1 MDKAR
6 LLVTIDRFILFCLCV
21 LGIVLPMAHTESIRS
36 FALGI
41 PAGLWGI
48 KCILTRRWLF
58 RRTPMDWP
66 ILLFTLIAG
75 LSILTAVD
83 PRYSLEEFIEEW
95 LLGIFL
101 FYLVVNNVRPGQ
113 MKVLLGALLLGNG
126 IMVAYGIYDF
136 FHAGGHFFDY
146 QIRAKSLHSG
156 FGTFSTYLVTVA
168 PYLLA
173 AAFAA
178 EKSLHRW
185 LLLFLLSLNFFALY
199 LTHSRGAWVAGAL
212 LLVLA
217 GWRFFPKR
225 VFLPLLLA
233 GGIGFLIL
241 VPKGVLWHDA
251 TMTQGSSA
259 PGGKIETV
267 DARWAAARFSLERIV
282 ETPFQMI
289 GFGRRSFVKKY
300 PDFYLRYKGVLIWHA
315 HNTFLDIALQTGVQG
330 LFIFLFMLYKFLR
343 TFYTGARQGE
353 EPVPRFFLLASFWM
367 VIVFF
372 VRNLSDDFFVDD
384 SALLFWLL
392 AGAAVAIHKGK
403 G

>member
-1 MDKAR
+1 MDRAR
-6 LLVTIDRFILFCLCV
+6 LLATIDRVFLFCLCV

-48 KCILTRRWLF
+48 KCILARRWLF
-58 RRTPMDWP
+58 RRTPVDVP
-66 ILLFTLIAG
+66 ILLFTLVAG
-75 LSILTAVD
+75 LSVLTAVD
-83 PRYSLEEFIEEW
+83 PRYSLEEFVHEW
-95 LLGIFL
+95 LLGVFL

-126 IMVAYGIYDF
+126 IMVAYGIFDF
-136 FHAGGHFFDY
+136 FRSGGQFFDY

-156 FGTFSTYLVTVA
+156 FGTFSTYLVTAA

-178 EKSLHRW
+178 DKTLHRW
-185 LLLFLLSLNFFALY
+185 LLLVLLALNFMALY
-199 LTHSRGAWVAGAL
+199 LTHSRGAWVAAAL

-225 VFLPLLLA
+225 VFLPVLLA
-233 GGIGFLIL
+233 GGIGFLFL
-241 VPKGVLWHDA
+241 APKGVLWHDA
-251 TMTQGSSA
+251 TMTQGSAA

-267 DARWAAARFSLERIV
+267 DARWAATRFSLERIA
-282 ETPFQMI
+282 ENPFQMI

-300 PDFYLRYKGVLIWHA
+300 HDFYLRYKGVLIWHA

-330 LFIFLFMLYKFLR
+330 LFIFAFLLYKFLG
-343 TFYTGARQGE
+343 TFHAGAKRGE
-353 EPVPRFFLLASFWM
+353 ESLPRFFLLASFWM

-372 VRNLSDDFFVDD
+372 ARNLSDDFFVDD

-392 AGAAVAIHKGK
+392 AGAGVAINKGK

>member
-6 LLVTIDRFILFCLCV
+6 VLATIDRFLLFCLCV

-41 PAGLWGI
+41 PAGLWII
-48 KCILTRRWLF
+48 KSLITRRWLF
-58 RRTPMDWP
+58 RRTPVDVP
-66 ILLFTLIAG
+66 ILLFTLVAG
-75 LSILTAVD
+75 LSVVTAVD
-83 PRYSLEEFIEEW
+83 PRYSLEEFIHEW
-95 LLGIFL
+95 LLGVFL
-101 FYLVVNNVRPGQ
+101 FYLVVNNVRPEQ

-126 IMVAYGIYDF
+126 VMVGYGLYDF
-136 FHAGGHFFDY
+136 FRSGGQFFDY

-156 FGTFSTYLVTVA
+156 FGTFSTYLVTVT

-173 AAFAA
+173 GAFAA
-178 EKSLHRW
+178 EKTLHRW
-185 LLLFLLSLNFFALY
+185 LLLFLLILNFFVLY
-199 LTHSRGAWVAGAL
+199 LTHSRGAWVAAAL
-212 LLVLA
+212 LLLLW
-217 GWRFFPKR
+217 GWRYFPKR
-225 VFLPLLLA
+225 IFLPLLLA

-241 VPKGVLWHDA
+241 APKGVLWHDA
-251 TMTQGSSA
+251 TLTQGSAA

-267 DARWAAARFSLERIV
+267 DARWAATKFSLERIT
-282 ETPFQMI
+282 ENPFQMI

-300 PDFYLRYKGVLIWHA
+300 HDFYLRYKGALIWHA

-330 LFIFLFMLYKFLR
+330 LFIFVFLLYKFLR
-343 TFYTGARQGE
+343 TFHAGAKPGE
-353 EPVPRFFLLASFWM
+353 ETLSRLFLLASFWM

-372 VRNLSDDFFVDD
+372 ARNLSDDFFVDD

-392 AGAAVAIHKGK
+392 AGAGVAIRRGK

>member
-1 MDKAR
+1 M
-6 LLVTIDRFILFCLCV
+6 
-21 LGIVLPMAHTESIRS
+21 
-36 FALGI
+36 
-41 PAGLWGI
+41 
-48 KCILTRRWLF
+48 
-58 RRTPMDWP
+58 
-66 ILLFTLIAG
+66 
-75 LSILTAVD
+75 
-83 PRYSLEEFIEEW
+83 
-95 LLGIFL
+95 
-101 FYLVVNNVRPGQ
+101 
-113 MKVLLGALLLGNG
+113 
-126 IMVAYGIYDF
+126 
-136 FHAGGHFFDY
+136 
-146 QIRAKSLHSG
+146 
-156 FGTFSTYLVTVA
+156 
-168 PYLLA
+168 
-173 AAFAA
+173 
-178 EKSLHRW
+178 
-185 LLLFLLSLNFFALY
+185 
-199 LTHSRGAWVAGAL
+199 
-212 LLVLA
+212 
-217 GWRFFPKR
+217 
-225 VFLPLLLA
+225 
-233 GGIGFLIL
+233 IL